1 MRNKILLLLGIMLPL
16 YLQAYSQMLYPIVG
30 TYKGKS
36 AQGMAI
42 WKDRAYLFSDGGH
55 CRVID
60 LNTGLKTCE
69 FDLASSNK
77 KPHINNACFGIEV
90 EDSMSEPVIYISETN
105 NPHRCYVESLNGNK
119 PVLVQTIDA
128 KINGKVVGNNNWIV
142 DREKG
147 ELYGIDR
154 KWGQFLDDQGN
165 VKNII
170 TRYRLPKLSEGEY
183 ITLTEKDVIDKFE
196 IVFANGMQDAKIRKG
211 ILYIVAGLDELST
224 AKKDSNRSLIIV
236 DLKKKRIIKKM
247 DLTYVTTNEP
257 EGVDFWK
264 KKCIMYCGQ
273 TGGLFKIP
281 SK

>member
-1 MRNKILLLLGIMLPL
+1 M
-16 YLQAYSQMLYPIVG
+16 
-30 TYKGKS
+30 
-36 AQGMAI
+36 
-42 WKDRAYLFSDGGH
+42 
-55 CRVID
+55 
-60 LNTGLKTCE
+60 
-69 FDLASSNK
+69 
-77 KPHINNACFGIEV
+77 
-90 EDSMSEPVIYISETN
+90 
-105 NPHRCYVESLNGNK
+105 
-119 PVLVQTIDA
+119 
-128 KINGKVVGNNNWIV
+128 VGNNNWIV

-224 AKKDSNRSLIIV
+224 AKKDSKRSLIIV
-236 DLKKKRIIKKM
+236 DLKKKRISKKM

-257 EGVDFWK
+257 EDIDFHK
-264 KKCIMYCGQ
+264 GKCLMYCGQ
-273 TGGLFKIP
+273 TGGIYRIKY
-281 SK
+281 